1 MNENADEIIR
11 FYNIKKFPTLLV
23 LTLNEE
29 KKDYEKEVYKGS
41 IKFEKI
47 AEYLKSFA
55 ASEKLIKAPERGAS
69 SFPDTAPKPEVR
81 ELTAGNFENEVRGN
95 INGVLVHFTKGEE
108 HVAWEDSI
116 EKFE

>member
-1 MNENADEIIR
+1 VNENADEIIR

-23 LTLNEE
+23 LTYNEE
-29 KKDYEKEVYKGS
+29 KKDYEREVYKGS

-55 ASEKLIKAPERGAS
+55 ASEKLIKTPERVVS
-69 SFPDTAPKPEVR
+69 SQETTPKPEIK

-108 HVAWEDSI
+108 HAAWEDSL